1 MLKNKNIIIYWILVI
16 IWLGIIFFFSNK
28 EAIQSDNQSKGLI
41 NKIVKIT
48 IKITDRIGIT
58 NNITEERQHQ
68 IIEKLNPYV
77 RKIAH
82 MTEYFILTLLTI
94 FALKGTGV
102 TGKKVFVISL
112 LLCFLYAAG
121 DEYHQTFVDN
131 RTGQFSDVLIDTFGG
146 VFGCFIMYII
156 YKIKVKNK

>member
-1 MLKNKNIIIYWILVI
+1 MFKKNNIIIYWILVI
-16 IWLGIIFFFSNK
+16 IWLGIIFFFSNR
-28 EAIQSDNQSKGLI
+28 EAIESDNQSKGLI
-41 NKIVKIT
+41 NKIVNIT
-48 IKITDRIGIT
+48 IKITDKIGIT
-58 NNITEERQHQ
+58 NNITEEQKHQ

-94 FALKGTGV
+94 LALRVTGV

-121 DEYHQTFVDN
+121 DEYHQTFVDH

-146 VFGCFIMYII
+146 MIGCLIMYII
-156 YKIKVKNK
+156 YKMQVKHN